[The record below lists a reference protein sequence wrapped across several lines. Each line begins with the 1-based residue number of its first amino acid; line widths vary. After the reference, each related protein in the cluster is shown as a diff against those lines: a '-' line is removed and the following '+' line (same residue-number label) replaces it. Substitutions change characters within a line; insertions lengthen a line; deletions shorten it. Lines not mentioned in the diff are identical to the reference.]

1 MLLYSF
7 INEAVHLYR
16 QRWCN
21 LKSNQGNH
29 SQMSSFAIRMQIKSD
44 ELHANLNSQSPF
56 SVSYRQRIDN
66 PYCFSIQDFDQL
78 RIENSELLPR

>member
-21 LKSNQGNH
+21 LKSNH
-29 SQMSSFAIRMQIKSD
+29 SQMSSFAIMMQTKSD
-44 ELHANLNSQSPF
+44 ELYAILNSQSPF

-78 RIENSELLPR
+78 RIENSELLLR